1 MFIAFLLLSQYF
13 SQYFYCLVWLR
24 YEFTQGKVQLRLY
37 IDVYDACMAHYVG
50 GTVNVVSL

>member
-37 IDVYDACMAHYVG
+37 IDVYDACMVHYGG
-50 GTVNVVSL
+50 GTVNVLSL